1 MKYETIDASQIDAL
15 MAGKTVPAPKD
26 WVDMD
31 DDDDSPTPTAKEEK
45 EKKEEGKDGT
55 IGGPA
60 GQH

>member
-1 MKYETIDASQIDAL
+1 
-15 MAGKTVPAPKD
+15 MAGTDVPAPKD

-31 DDDDSPTPTAKEEK
+31 DDDDASSSASGKKAKK
-45 EKKEEGKDGT
+45 DSDDGT

>member
-1 MKYETIDASQIDAL
+1 MKYETIDANQIDAL
-15 MAGKTVPAPKD
+15 MEKREVPPPKD

-31 DDDDSPTPTAKEEK
+31 DDDTGSPDLSAKEEK
-45 EKKEEGKDGT
+45 KSSGKDGT